1 MPEGVTLTT
10 PEERAAILRGLQDAR
25 AGDVEKRPA
34 PPTVHTKRTR
44 LLFYD
49 AELGEAISQALQAV
63 NAERKTQKEPPL
75 DWNTFVV
82 YGLLKNGLAAFEAAR
97 AEFEASQRLVLSAD
111 EARALAG
118 RR

>member
-1 MPEGVTLTT
+1 MSKILEVT
-10 PEERAAILRGLQDAR
+10 A
-25 AGDVEKRPA
+25 PA
-34 PPTVHTKRTR
+34 PVAPKVHSIKSR

-49 AELGEAISQALQAV
+49 EELGDAISAALTVV
-63 NAERKTQKEPPL
+63 NLQRKEMSEKPL

-111 EARALAG
+111 EARAMAG
-118 RR
+118 RRR